1 MTAAPAPQPFPLS
14 CSAVLAASTEEA
26 FVLAV
31 GRDILARVRELVM
44 LIRPTHLLYI
54 AIDGVAPRAKMN
66 QQRARR
72 WVP

>member
-1 MTAAPAPQPFPLS
+1 MTAAPAPQLLPLS
-14 CSAVLAASTEEA
+14 YSAVLAASTEEA